1 MGREGQG
8 TPVHLGMLEPH
19 LHASIMDEEDRDGN
33 TKKEK
38 ERKRERER
46 ESTKG
51 AEQKEKASEARGT
64 TFQLEPE

>member
-38 ERKRERER
+38 ERKREKERER
-46 ESTKG
+46 ER
-51 AEQKEKASEARGT
+51 ERREHERRGT
-64 TFQLEPE
+64 KRKGKRS